1 MSSNRELVIRNIVD
15 TLKNQQTVRL
25 GTVTRDPGIDI
36 IEMANTA
43 FPAVIVESGS
53 EVRESITQ
61 GGSLQ
66 QRQSTMSVNITVWVN
81 SKSAQADTIR
91 NDLIEVIENLIDVD
105 PTRGGAAYD
114 TQLVEV
120 QTGNDTPPYSS
131 LQLVFEVKYI
141 YTKGLA

>member
-1 MSSNRELVIRNIVD
+1 MSSNRELVVRNIVE
-15 TLKNQQTVRL
+15 TLRFQQTVQL

-36 IEMANTA
+36 VELANTA

-53 EVRESITQ
+53 ELRESITQ

-66 QRQSTMSVNITVWVN
+66 QRQSVMSVNITLWIN
-81 SKSAQADTIR
+81 SKSAAADTMR
-91 NDLIEVIENLIDVD
+91 NDLVEAIENIIDAD

-114 TQLVEV
+114 TQLIEV
-120 QTGNDTPPYSS
+120 QTGNDVSPYSS

-141 YTKGLA
+141 YTKGSA

>member
-1 MSSNRELVIRNIVD
+1 MSSARELVVRNIVD

-36 IEMANTA
+36 IELANTA

-53 EVRESITQ
+53 EIRESITQ

-66 QRQSTMSVNITVWVN
+66 QRQSIMSVNITVWTN

-91 NDLIEVIENLIDVD
+91 NDLIEAIENLIDQD

-114 TQLVEV
+114 TQLIEVE
-120 QTGNDTPPYSS
+120 TGGDTPPYNSI
-131 LQLVFEVKYI
+131 QLVFQVKYI

>member
-1 MSSNRELVIRNIVD
+1 MSSNRELVVRDILE
-15 TLKNQQTVRL
+15 TLRFQQTVQL

-36 IEMANTA
+36 VQLANTA

-53 EVRESITQ
+53 ELRESITQ

-66 QRQSTMSVNITVWVN
+66 QRSSVMSVNITVWIN
-81 SKSAQADTIR
+81 SGGVQADTQR
-91 NDLIEVIENLIDVD
+91 NDLLQAIENLLDAD

-114 TQLVEV
+114 TQLIEV
-120 QTGNDTPPYSS
+120 QTGTDVAPYSS

-141 YTKGLA
+141 YTKGVA